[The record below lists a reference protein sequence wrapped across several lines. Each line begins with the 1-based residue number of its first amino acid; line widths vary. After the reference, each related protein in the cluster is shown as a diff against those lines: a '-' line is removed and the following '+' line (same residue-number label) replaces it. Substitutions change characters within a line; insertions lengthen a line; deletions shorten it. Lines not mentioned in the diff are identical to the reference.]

1 MVPEKDKNLRRAV
14 IHVTLKPGVLD
25 PQGQAVCRSLHS
37 LGYAEVEEVRV
48 GKRLEIS
55 LATAS
60 SDDLAG
66 RLETMCRDLLANPL
80 IEEYRVEL
88 LETRKGKE

>member
-1 MVPEKDKNLRRAV
+1 
-14 IHVTLKPGVLD
+14 VLD
-25 PQGQAVCRSLHS
+25 PQGLAVCRSLHS
-37 LGYAEVEEVRV
+37 LGYTEVEEVRV

-55 LATAS
+55 LGTANQG
-60 SDDLAG
+60 DLAD

-88 LETRKGKE
+88 LGT

>member
-1 MVPEKDKNLRRAV
+1 MVSDKDKGFRRAV

-25 PQGQAVCRSLHS
+25 PQGLAVCRSLHS
-37 LGYAEVEEVRV
+37 LGYTEVEEVRV

-55 LATAS
+55 LQKANQGALT
-60 SDDLAG
+60 D
-66 RLETMCRDLLANPL
+66 RLEAMCRELLANPL

-88 LETRKGKE
+88 IET

>member
-1 MVPEKDKNLRRAV
+1 MVPEKDQCFRRAV
-14 IHVTLKPGVLD
+14 IHVTLKPGILD

-37 LGYAEVEEVRV
+37 LGYTEVGEVRV

-55 LATAS
+55 LETAS
-60 SDDLAG
+60 QGALTG
-66 RLETMCRDLLANPL
+66 RLEAMCRELLANPL

-88 LETRKGKE
+88 LEK